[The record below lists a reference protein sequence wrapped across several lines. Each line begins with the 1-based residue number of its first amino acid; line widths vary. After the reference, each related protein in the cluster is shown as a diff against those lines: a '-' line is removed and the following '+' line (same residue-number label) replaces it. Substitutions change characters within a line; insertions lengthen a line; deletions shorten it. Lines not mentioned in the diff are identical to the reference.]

1 MRIYVIHLYY
11 IYVLSHRAIEN
22 LCFFYNFSVFVICS
36 CLSRLL
42 SEDFIWFYH
51 KKIFLHGKIFLLK
64 VPLCFYGHI
73 FEIILRVSSSSKIL
87 TRDWLFNNADC
98 IHFCKAIKM
107 LKLHPV
113 KINMFGNHSIVSN
126 AHNQVYGNKRVVSVA
141 PGWFLDEW
149 ASILTNKLNYQVPGY
164 LYTKHK

>member
-73 FEIILRVSSSSKIL
+73 FEIILRVSSSSKMSFLREI
-87 TRDWLFNNADC
+87 DC
-98 IHFCKAIKM
+98 LIM
-107 LKLHPV
+107 Q
-113 KINMFGNHSIVSN
+113 IVSIF
-126 AHNQVYGNKRVVSVA
+126 AKR
-141 PGWFLDEW
+141 L
-149 ASILTNKLNYQVPGY
+149 KCLNYTRLKSTCLETIQS
-164 LYTKHK
+164 